1 MTLLILSFAAGV
13 LTIVSPCI
21 LPVLPFVLARADQ
34 PFRRGGLPF
43 LLGLAITF
51 AGVALLAS
59 VAGGWAVEL
68 NRHGRTAALVVMT
81 LFGLSLLFPPFA
93 ERVMAP
99 LVRLGANLSERAQAR
114 VDSGQ
119 ATAGV
124 SMLLGVATGLLWAPC
139 AGPVMGLILTG
150 AALHGPNVETALLL
164 LAYALGAAASLAA
177 GMLLG
182 RRALASLRQSLGF
195 TEGLRRVAGAA
206 VIAGA
211 AAIWLGA
218 DTGVLT
224 RLSTTGTAALERGLI
239 AALQGSTGLASARAS
254 NTTPALSTPALST
267 PVQALLLGAQPWL
280 NGQLRAENLRGKVVL
295 VSFWTYSCI
304 NCLRTLPYVR
314 AWADK
319 YKDRGLV
326 VVGVHTPEFA
336 FEKDL
341 GNVRKAV
348 SALGVKYP
356 VVLDNDFAVW
366 RAFDNNAWPALYFV
380 GADGRIRHETFGE
393 GDTDRSEQVIQ
404 KLLAEADRAPT
415 AKEMSSI
422 DASGAQVAPDLRNLR
437 SGESYVGYGHAS
449 NFVSPESLSRDMPA
463 TYRAAAYLP
472 LNAWSLAGNWT
483 VGSEFGLL
491 NQKGGSIRYRFHAR
505 DLHLVLGAAPDQ
517 PVRFRLT
524 IDGKPPGADHGTDV
538 DADGFGSVRDD
549 RLYQLVR
556 QSSGVEERTFEIEF
570 LDAGVRA
577 YAFTFG

>member
-1 MTLLILSFAAGV
+1 MTLLVLSFAAGV
-13 LTIVSPCI
+13 LTILSPCI
-21 LPVLPFVLARADQ
+21 LPILPFVLARAVQ

-43 LLGLAITF
+43 LLGLAVTF
-51 AGVALLAS
+51 AAVALLAS

-68 NRHGRTAALVVMT
+68 NRHGRTAALAVMT
-81 LFGLSLLFPPFA
+81 LFGLSLLFPPLA
-93 ERVMAP
+93 ERIMAP
-99 LVRLGANLSERAQAR
+99 LVRLGARLSEHAQAR
-114 VDSGQ
+114 IDAGQ
-119 ATAGV
+119 TTVGV
-124 SMLLGVATGLLWAPC
+124 SVLLGAATGLLWAPC

-150 AALHGPNVETALLL
+150 AALHGPNVETATLL
-164 LAYALGAAASLAA
+164 LAYALGASASLAA

-182 RRALASLRQSLGF
+182 ARALSRLRQSLPL
-195 TEGLRRVAGAA
+195 TENLRRVAGAA
-206 VIAGA
+206 VVAGA

-239 AALQGSTGLASARAS
+239 AALPGSAGVAPARA
-254 NTTPALSTPALST
+254 AAEAPALST
-267 PVQALLLGAQPWL
+267 PVQSLLLGSQPWL
-280 NGQLRAENLRGKVVL
+280 NGQLREQDLRGKVVL

-314 AWADK
+314 AWAEK

-336 FEKDL
+336 FEKDF

-348 SALGVKYP
+348 GALGVKYP
-356 VVLDNDFAVW
+356 VVLDNDFAIW

-380 GADGRIRHETFGE
+380 GADGRIHHETFGE
-393 GDTDRSEQVIQ
+393 GDTDRSEKVIQ
-404 KLLAEADRAPT
+404 QLLAEADRAP
-415 AKEMSSI
+415 ASKEMSSI
-422 DASGAQVAPDLRNLR
+422 DAPGAQAAPDLRNLR

-449 NFVSPESLSRDMPA
+449 NFVSPDRLSRDLPA
-463 TYRAAAYLP
+463 AYRAATYLP

-483 VGSEFGLL
+483 VGPEFGLL
-491 NQKGGSIRYRFHAR
+491 NDKGGSIRYRFHAR
-505 DLHLVLGAAPDQ
+505 DLHLVLGASADR

-538 DADGFGSVRDD
+538 DADGFGTVRDD

-556 QSSGVEERTFEIEF
+556 QSGDISERTFEIEF